1 MPDDLIFWA
10 DIEGQKKVVAQR
22 YRTLEGHL
30 TVDWF
35 VPQRLRQNLLDL
47 CLQEAFPPT

>member
-35 VPQRLRQNLLDL
+35 VSRNLRRNLIQV
-47 CLQEAFPPT
+47 CLQEAIPPQ